1 MLYNPIFYA
10 IIPEKEDFNHGVIIR
25 NKKIP
30 DGMILSPA
38 DMGNA
43 IRIKRKSDNL
53 TQAEAAA
60 LCGVGTRFLGELER
74 GKETAQIGKV
84 FRILRGL
91 GLELYITSKGVRR

>member
-1 MLYNPIFYA
+1 MLYKRIFYA

-25 NKKIP
+25 NKKLP
-30 DGMILSPA
+30 DGLILFPA

-43 IRIKRKSDNL
+43 IRTKRKSDNL

-74 GKETAQIGKV
+74 GKDTAQIGKV
-84 FRILRGL
+84 FQILRGL
-91 GLELYITSKGVRR
+91 GLELHVTSKGVRR